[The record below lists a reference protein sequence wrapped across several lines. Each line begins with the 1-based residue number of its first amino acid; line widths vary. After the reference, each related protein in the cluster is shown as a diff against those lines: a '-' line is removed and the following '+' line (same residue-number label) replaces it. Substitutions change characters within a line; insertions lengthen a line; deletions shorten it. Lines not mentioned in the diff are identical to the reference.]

1 MVGMALVLLAA
12 VPKIAVLDVR
22 TGPGVDAALAPY
34 LTQIIAKE
42 VADRTGAAPLV
53 SADIAAMLGFEKKKQ
68 MLGCSEEDSSC
79 LAEITGALG
88 VQRVVATS
96 VSTSGGRYLVTMSLI
111 DSQKARPLARD
122 AESSPLDDDDLVK
135 ALRWSAYR
143 VFGGAPPTAPLSPP
157 PPPWTR
163 RSWSWVAAGGALAL
177 AAGGAILGAT
187 ALSAAK
193 SGDTGARPRA
203 HVADALV
210 AGAAVC
216 TGAAIYLRLSDRPAA
231 MASLGW
237 RFCWPPRGAA
247 KSSQPRSPRPPWAA
261 PSSSTTSSRGPS
273 AATRFP

>member
-12 VPKIAVLDVR
+12 VPKLAVLDVR

-96 VSTSGGRYLVTMSLI
+96 VAASGGRYLVTMSLI
-111 DSQKARPLARD
+111 DAQKARPLARD
-122 AESSPLDDDDLVK
+122 AESAPLDNDDLVK

-143 VFGGAPPTAPLSPP
+143 VLGGPAPVAPPAQPP
-157 PPPWTR
+157 QPWTR
-163 RSWSWVAAGGALAL
+163 RNWSWVAAGSAVAL

-193 SGDTGARPRA
+193 SGDTVAKPRA
-203 HVADALV
+203 HLADAFF
-210 AGAAVC
+210 AGSALCA
-216 TGAAIYLRLSDRPAA
+216 GAAIYLRVSEKPTA
-231 MASLGW
+231 MLSLGVP
-237 RFCWPPRGAA
+237 F
-247 KSSQPRSPRPPWAA
+247 
-261 PSSSTTSSRGPS
+261 
-273 AATRFP
+273 

>member
-12 VPKIAVLDVR
+12 VPKLAVLDVR

-96 VSTSGGRYLVTMSLI
+96 VAASGGRYLVTMSLI

-122 AESSPLDDDDLVK
+122 AESSPLDNDDLVK

-143 VFGGAPPTAPLSPP
+143 VFGGPAPIAPLPP
-157 PPPWTR
+157 PPQPWTR
-163 RSWSWVAAGGALAL
+163 RNWTWVAAGGAVAL
-177 AAGGAILGAT
+177 AAGGAILGAS

-193 SGDTGARPRA
+193 SGDAGARPRA
-203 HVADALV
+203 HLADALY
-210 AGAAVC
+210 AGAALC
-216 TGAAIYLRLSDRPAA
+216 AGAAIYLRVSEKPAG
-231 MASLGW
+231 MASLGV
-237 RFCWPPRGAA
+237 RF
-247 KSSQPRSPRPPWAA
+247 
-261 PSSSTTSSRGPS
+261 
-273 AATRFP
+273 